1 VTLLSERWIQISERI
16 LDQIKRLENAKDK
29 DRLEWVRS
37 IRFLLS
43 ALQNSL
49 LGWVQWVN
57 NPNIMTRFTQK
68 DLEKMSKKLSGFTR
82 SFIEYDLEA
91 TKLGV
96 QRGLKSRTKIA
107 KKKENRDEAFYV

>member
-1 VTLLSERWIQISERI
+1 
-16 LDQIKRLENAKDK
+16 
-29 DRLEWVRS
+29 
-37 IRFLLS
+37 
-43 ALQNSL
+43 
-49 LGWVQWVN
+49 
-57 NPNIMTRFTQK
+57 
-68 DLEKMSKKLSGFTR
+68 MSKKLSGFTR